1 MKFIATADWQLG
13 MTARFLPPEARARY
27 TQSRF
32 EVLTRIGELAQDRG
46 AEFIVVCGDVFET
59 NQLDRRV
66 IARTFEALRSVR
78 IPIVLVP
85 GNHDPLDSASIYD
98 SEAFTRLSPDNVIVA
113 RTAEPIRVTAHAQ
126 VLPVPWSSKRPGRD
140 LVAEACA
147 GLEPPESGVSR
158 VLAAHGAVAS
168 MNPDA
173 TDPATIDD
181 ALVTQLLRD
190 GVIDVAVLGDRHS
203 TTEVAA
209 GIWYPGTPEV
219 TARRDPHPGN
229 VLVIEV
235 SDEAGAASTHGPGA
249 RHVQV
254 EEVHVGSWQFV
265 TLEQQFTARLDHE
278 GDTDDL
284 EALRAQLA
292 AIDNK
297 SQTGVWLQLTG
308 TITTRGAAELER
320 LIDEQ
325 GDLFALLKIWQS
337 HSDLQ
342 TLPDGAD
349 FSDLHLTGFAQD
361 ALDDLVAQAAAGSAS
376 ASGSTGS
383 SATAPSAGDISS
395 SAVAAD
401 ALSLLYRL
409 AGGCR

>member
-32 EVLTRIGELAQDRG
+32 EVLTRIGDLAQERG

-98 SEAFTRLSPDNVIVA
+98 SEAFTRLSPDNVNVA

-235 SDEAGAASTHGPGA
+235 PDDDGAVGAASTHGPGA

-278 GDTDDL
+278 GETDDL

-308 TITTRGAAELER
+308 TITTRGAAELDR

-325 GDLFALLKIWQS
+325 GDLFALLEIWQS

-361 ALDDLVAQAAAGSAS
+361 ALDDLVAQAAAGSA
-376 ASGSTGS
+376 GS
-383 SATAPSAGDISS
+383 SPTTRSEADIAAST
-395 SAVAAD
+395 VAAD

-409 AGGCR
+409 AGGHR

>member
-32 EVLTRIGELAQDRG
+32 EVLTRIGELAQERS

-203 TTEVAA
+203 TTEVAD

-235 SDEAGAASTHGPGA
+235 SDDAGAAGAASTHGPGA
-249 RHVQV
+249 RQVQV

-278 GDTDDL
+278 GDADDL
-284 EALRAQLA
+284 EELRAQLA

-308 TITTRGAAELER
+308 TITTRGAAELEH

-325 GDLFALLKIWQS
+325 SDLFALLKIWRS

-361 ALDDLVAQAAAGSAS
+361 ALDDLVAQAAAGSA
-376 ASGSTGS
+376 GS
-383 SATAPSAGDISS
+383 STATPSSGDVSS

-409 AGGCR
+409 AGGHR